1 MRWKPSRAGILNVW
15 EYDDQTFDFGDG
27 RLVLRG
33 RNGSGKSNALAL
45 LFPFLLDGVMSAAR
59 MDPMGGARSMKS
71 LLLGRDDTEGG
82 GYQHDSGTGYVW
94 MEF

>member
-45 LFPFLLDGVMSAAR
+45 LFPFCS
-59 MDPMGGARSMKS
+59 
-71 LLLGRDDTEGG
+71 TE
-82 GYQHDSGTGYVW
+82 
-94 MEF
+94 